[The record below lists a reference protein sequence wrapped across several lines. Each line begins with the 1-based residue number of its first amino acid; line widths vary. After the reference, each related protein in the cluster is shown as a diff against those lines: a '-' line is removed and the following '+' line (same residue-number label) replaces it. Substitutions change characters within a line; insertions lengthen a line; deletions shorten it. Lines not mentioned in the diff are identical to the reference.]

1 MEAVKDRK
9 PHIRAGQAAFNAL
22 LKLRPE
28 IAERIRGGP
37 LDPFHHDERIGA
49 FLAEVGQAEQPAQGR
64 VGELRRI
71 DQTLVRAMAAL
82 ESDAGLDARRAAFD
96 AIQDLYEPGRAL
108 ASLPPAGQPV
118 AAPAQDRR
126 CSPEA
131 PRLPPPAARGRR

>member
-49 FLAEVGQAEQPAQGR
+49 FLAEVGQAEQSA
-64 VGELRRI
+64 
-71 DQTLVRAMAAL
+71 
-82 ESDAGLDARRAAFD
+82 
-96 AIQDLYEPGRAL
+96 
-108 ASLPPAGQPV
+108 
-118 AAPAQDRR
+118 
-126 CSPEA
+126 
-131 PRLPPPAARGRR
+131 AARGRR